1 MIIAR
6 PCNHC
11 GSELARLFLMGWRC
25 YDHAPDV
32 QSTPRDKWEAIALA
46 QREPRDT
53 SAHRQRLRRYVE
65 QQHAYPGRSQT
76 SAAAARKVLPKTG
89 TQRRQILD
97 AIVDAY
103 VRGFHG
109 ATDVELQR
117 HLRLGANSVRPR
129 RRELVQLGLVL
140 RERSRAQARG
150 QRAHSLGAVPW
161 RAVRARTRDS
171 SCRQR
176 ALSGARESV
185 PVTDEG
191 GCAFPSAPALCDP
204 PATAR
209 VAPSPRQENR
219 TCRTIHRSTHR
230 AATASLQL

>member
-129 RRELVQLGLVL
+129 RRELVQLGLVRESG
-140 RERSRAQARG
+140 RERKHEG
-150 QRAHSLGAVPW
+150 NAHTVWEPSPGALYALGH
-161 RAVRARTRDS
+161 
-171 SCRQR
+171 
-176 ALSGARESV
+176 
-185 PVTDEG
+185 
-191 GCAFPSAPALCDP
+191 
-204 PATAR
+204 ATAA
-209 VAPSPRQENR
+209 VASERYRERENR
-219 TCRTIHRSTHR
+219 Y
-230 AATASLQL
+230 Q